1 MNVEFTEGCKISKN
15 TFEKRV
21 MDTGVHIFSYS
32 LPSAFRSVIASLFLL
47 GLTIL
52 GTPDG
57 QALITF

>member
-1 MNVEFTEGCKISKN
+1 
-15 TFEKRV
+15 